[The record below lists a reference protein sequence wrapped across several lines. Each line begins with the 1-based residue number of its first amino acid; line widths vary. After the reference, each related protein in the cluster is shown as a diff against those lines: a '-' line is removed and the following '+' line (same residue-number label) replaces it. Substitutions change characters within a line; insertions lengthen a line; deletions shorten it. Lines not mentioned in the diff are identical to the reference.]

1 MPHVLAEIT
10 AKINPVRRERS
21 YPRAVKR
28 TRHNSYRV
36 KKPGEPASIRHR
48 SPATINIH
56 QLTPRAA

>member
-36 KKPGEPASIRHR
+36 KRPDDHSSRHTG
-48 SPATINIH
+48 PPTINIRS
-56 QLTPRAA
+56 LTPRAA